1 MYDMP
6 VGLHRRR
13 YEYSQ
18 ARPTLP
24 ATAVNTANRGRTWQ
38 TDNDTHTQSKNSAV
52 GFRGCVRVYIYNP
65 VVVLAFSIFFFEILN
80 RTTEMNWPNA
90 VASDAILAL
99 FCCCCL
105 YILIRNSTLFVS
117 KKATSYAVFQ
127 FSGKP
132 IAVKFALRRRHTI
145 WPYMCCIIS
154 HYLDFWLGSHVC

>member
-38 TDNDTHTQSKNSAV
+38 TDNDTHTESKNSAV

-105 YILIRNSTLFVS
+105 YSLIRNSTLFVS
-117 KKATSYAVFQ
+117 KKRPVMQSSSSQVSLLWWNLRYGGVIQ
-127 FSGKP
+127 YGP
-132 IAVKFALRRRHTI
+132 ICAA
-145 WPYMCCIIS
+145 
-154 HYLDFWLGSHVC
+154 

>member
-24 ATAVNTANRGRTWQ
+24 ATAVNTASRGRTWQ

-105 YILIRNSTLFVS
+105 YSLIRNSTLFVS
-117 KKATSYAVFQ
+117 KKRPVMQSSSSQVSLLCWNLRYGGVIQ
-127 FSGKP
+127 YGP
-132 IAVKFALRRRHTI
+132 ICAA
-145 WPYMCCIIS
+145 
-154 HYLDFWLGSHVC
+154 